1 MFKFVHPV
9 DRWSGKATL
18 DSEGFRTRGEAEA
31 RAKQLMRLGETYT
44 IEDFDG
50 DCPRC
55 LDAWNLKSAQ
65 ERFLDVCLVHPQ
77 EAKPK
82 NCRRL
87 GAWIRGASFESP
99 RSKEL
104 LLSTY

>member
-1 MFKFVHPV
+1 MDPVHV
-9 DRWSGKATL
+9 LHYHIRWSGKAML
-18 DSEGFRTRGEAEA
+18 DWEGFRTREEAEA

-65 ERFLDVCLVHPQ
+65 
-77 EAKPK
+77 
-82 NCRRL
+82 
-87 GAWIRGASFESP
+87 G
-99 RSKEL
+99 
-104 LLSTY
+104 

>member
-1 MFKFVHPV
+1 M
-9 DRWSGKATL
+9 L
-18 DSEGFRTRGEAEA
+18 DWEGFRTREEAEA

-65 ERFLDVCLVHPQ
+65 
-77 EAKPK
+77 
-82 NCRRL
+82 
-87 GAWIRGASFESP
+87 G
-99 RSKEL
+99 
-104 LLSTY
+104 